1 MSSSSFF
8 LCNICGVYH
17 TSSIAE
23 LNRYRRRD
31 CPARASFNGSE
42 SDGEELASSSNNNND
57 FDDGDYIGGQIS
69 DNENAS
75 MQSVDATDLGPI
87 EYTYQGSYHLTDLT
101 ALAMKMLRLYEECNV
116 PRAVQRESTAILN
129 KFITEKLD
137 PATVE
142 GLGDRIPAPDTMVRK
157 LQKINEQLGLIKNVD
172 VCSGGCYLYP
182 EGSTEPTSC
191 PYCGK
196 GRYTNEVGAVI
207 PKSIAVMSVVSIGA
221 ALAERLL
228 DDDYREKYEGEIHR
242 DGVYQDIFSDKVF
255 REQYMRS
262 GIMDDTRDIG
272 LLVVVDGFQ
281 PKYKKKS
288 TMTSVCCYIMSMDPA
303 ERYYFDKIH
312 CLSITDCTLFC
323 RYKNDNVLT
332 LDVIPGPKKPANLM
346 SFLVPIYKEIKQ
358 LGESG
363 MVVEKEGVEVYR
375 CKVHLMGNTGD
386 IPGIAE
392 LMNHDGHMSTN
403 GCRICDIFGVA
414 HNHAMCF
421 IGEGTLRTFE
431 DLINGRSDLNMPG
444 VSPVITSM
452 PTFSGFLSLSW
463 MGCT

>member
-1 MSSSSFF
+1 
-8 LCNICGVYH
+8 
-17 TSSIAE
+17 
-23 LNRYRRRD
+23 
-31 CPARASFNGSE
+31 
-42 SDGEELASSSNNNND
+42 
-57 FDDGDYIGGQIS
+57 
-69 DNENAS
+69 
-75 MQSVDATDLGPI
+75 
-87 EYTYQGSYHLTDLT
+87 
-101 ALAMKMLRLYEECNV
+101 
-116 PRAVQRESTAILN
+116 
-129 KFITEKLD
+129 
-137 PATVE
+137 
-142 GLGDRIPAPDTMVRK
+142 MVRK
-157 LQKINEQLGLIKNVD
+157 LQKINEQLGLIKNLD

-182 EGSTEPTSC
+182 EASTEITSC

-196 GRYTNEVGAVI
+196 ARYLNEVGTAI
-207 PKSIAVMSVVSIGA
+207 PKPIAVMSVVSIGA

-228 DDDYREKYEGEIHR
+228 DDDTRELFDYRERYEGVIHR
-242 DGVYQDIFSDKVF
+242 DGVYQDVFSGKVF
-255 REQYMRS
+255 REQYVRS

-303 ERYYFDKIH
+303 ERYYFDMIH
-312 CLSITDCTLFC
+312 CSSITDCTLFC

-332 LDVIPGPKKPANLM
+332 LAVIPGPRKPADLM
-346 SFLVPIYKEIKQ
+346 SFLVPIYEEIKQ
-358 LGESG
+358 LGERG

-403 GCRICDIFGVA
+403 GCRICDIFGVT

-431 DLINGRSDLNMPG
+431 DLVNGRSVCVFFFTNLP
-444 VSPVITSM
+444 
-452 PTFSGFLSLSW
+452 
-463 MGCT
+463 